1 MAYTILR
8 FKKDKGGAVAGCER
22 HNERKKEA
30 YKSNPDIDINRT
42 KDNYHIIQAPKYTYG
57 RKIKELIKKYECK
70 TRKDSIRLVETLIT
84 ASPEFMSKL
93 SEREQKEYFERAAE
107 FMKSEIGED
116 RIISAVVHMDEST
129 PHMHLVFCP
138 INKDGKLSA
147 KSILGNQKSLSE
159 WQTRFYECMYE
170 RWNELERG
178 KSAQET
184 KRKHIP
190 TWLFKMADNLD
201 YLYNQLLRSIENINI
216 IGIKKHKEEAV
227 TLLSEFVPKARKFS
241 AKVNLYNDYINELE
255 ERVSIQKTNNRKLS
269 NENQQL
275 KEKVINKEF
284 ETGEKLRQM
293 QMDKYEKYIKKVPK
307 DIIYEIERKDLER
320 QREKHN
326 KERWE
331 VEL

>member
-30 YKSNPDIDINRT
+30 YKSNPDIDINKS
-42 KDNYHIIQAPKYTYG
+42 KDNYHIIQAPKYTYS
-57 RKIKELIKKYECK
+57 IKKYGCK
-70 TRKDSIRLVETLIT
+70 VRKDSVKLVETLIT
-84 ASPEFMSKL
+84 ASPEFMNKL
-93 SEREQKEYFERAAE
+93 SEKEKREYFERATE
-107 FMKSEIGED
+107 FIKQEVGED
-116 RIISAVVHMDEST
+116 RIISAVVHMDEAT

-159 WQTRFYECMYE
+159 WQTKFYECMHE

-201 YLYNQLLRSIENINI
+201 YLYNQLLKSIENINM
-216 IGIKKHKEEAV
+216 IGMKKHKEEAV

-241 AKVNLYNDYINELE
+241 AKVNSYNDYIRELE
-255 ERVSIQKTNNRKLS
+255 I
-269 NENQQL
+269 
-275 KEKVINKEF
+275 KVINQKYDNKELVEENHKLKEEKADKEF
-284 ETGEKLRQM
+284 ETSMKLRNM
-293 QMDKYEKYIKKVPK
+293 QNQLKKYEKYIKKIPK
-307 DIIYEIERKDLER
+307 EILDEIDAKE
-320 QREKHN
+320 REKG
-326 KERWE
+326 KEMER
-331 VEL
+331 